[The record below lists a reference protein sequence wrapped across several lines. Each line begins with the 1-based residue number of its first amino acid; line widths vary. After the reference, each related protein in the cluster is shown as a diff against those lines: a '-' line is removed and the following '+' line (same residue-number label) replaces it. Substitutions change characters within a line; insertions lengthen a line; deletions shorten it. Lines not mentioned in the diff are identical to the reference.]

1 MFFDFKFWHHLTRP
15 HELALS
21 LQTATMRKYDIR
33 VFFVFL
39 AGLLIFTCRSI
50 WGMGT
55 ESLTPLLAT
64 MSLEDYTLARI
75 ASLAG
80 ALIWALIYM
89 AFHYYGIAYILSL
102 ITSIPFKRLL
112 PLQLLVTG
120 LLLMEKALVFFVF
133 AVKGASASVS
143 FLSFGPLAATVL
155 ENWYLILFLNQ
166 LTITGALIIAMQYR
180 YIRSFEGMKEQRHL
194 LWTLFGIHLIMAFI
208 TAAVGFIPFETLYQ
222 DLVGGGN

>member
-1 MFFDFKFWHHLTRP
+1 MFFDYKFWHYLTRP
-15 HELALS
+15 HELAGS
-21 LQTATMRKYDIR
+21 LQTATMRKYRSR
-33 VFFVFL
+33 VFFVIL
-39 AGLLIFTCRSI
+39 AGLFIFACRNI

-55 ESLTPLLAT
+55 EALTPILAT

-75 ASLAG
+75 SSLVG
-80 ALIWALIYM
+80 MLIWAILYM
-89 AFHYYGIAYILSL
+89 AFHYYGVAYILSL
-102 ITSIPFKRLL
+102 ITSIPFRKLL

-166 LTITGALIIAMQYR
+166 LTITGALIIALQYR
-180 YIRSFEGMKEQRHL
+180 YIRSFEGMREQRHL
-194 LWTLFGIHLIMAFI
+194 LWTLFGIHLFMAFI
-208 TAAVGFIPFETLYQ
+208 TAAVGFIPFETLYYKV
-222 DLVGGGN
+222 VGGGS

>member
-1 MFFDFKFWHHLTRP
+1 MFFEFKFWHHLTRP

-21 LQTATMRKYDIR
+21 LQTAAMRKYEIR

-39 AGLLIFTCRSI
+39 AGLLIFACKDI

-55 ESLTPLLAT
+55 DSLTPLLAT

-75 ASLAG
+75 ASLVG
-80 ALIWALIYM
+80 ILIWALIYM
-89 AFHYYGIAYILSL
+89 AFHYYGIAYILSF

-112 PLQLLVTG
+112 PLQLLATG

-133 AVKGASASVS
+133 AVKGAAASVS

-166 LTITGALIIAMQYR
+166 LTITGALIIALQYR
-180 YIRSFEGMKEQRHL
+180 YIRSFEGVKEQRHL
-194 LWTLFGIHLIMAFI
+194 LWILFGIHIAMALV

-222 DLVGGGN
+222 DMLGGGN